1 MIILSVGERVD
12 FDFFDIFRNN
22 IEFLELLDE
31 NNRIYEGFYFEK
43 SSEKYG
49 DVSFRVKEKKYF
61 DFELSDSENDSDV
74 DLEFDKLYSLEGFIV

>member
-31 NNRIYEGFYFEK
+31 NNRIYEGFK

-61 DFELSDSENDSDV
+61 DFELSDSEIDSDV